1 MNYDEIDVEATV
13 DAVVSAVQRGQ
24 MRPATKR
31 ESMAV
36 RLAARSSCPSS
47 IVHEMQTTLQN
58 DKDLISA

>member
-13 DAVVSAVQRGQ
+13 DAVVSAVQHGQ

-36 RLAARSSCPSS
+36 RLAALSN
-47 IVHEMQTTLQN
+47 IVHEMQVTVGS
-58 DKDLISA
+58 DKYLVSA